1 MSAKKA
7 KPRAEALSFEEAM
20 TEVES
25 IVERIESGEMGLEE
39 QIEQYAKG
47 AALLARCREIL
58 EACEQ
63 RVETISGEL
72 EKGEKDGAG

>member
-1 MSAKKA
+1 M
-7 KPRAEALSFEEAM
+7 SFEEAM